1 MSEGFDPFDPDEW
14 GDKTGCSAFETAL
27 EMRGRGALA
36 PDAVAVLEVHLGVC
50 DACRDHAARLG
61 RVDASLA
68 AAAAVPDARRLRGKM
83 DDALKETRRRAP
95 LMLVLAV
102 FMMAVAIEV
111 MFWIGGTPLL
121 SLKALLLIFGMT
133 LATSYLGLYIRA
145 RRLRRFLAETDVIG
159 AYRQFLQGNI
169 KALRM
174 VPWTMILNVVIIAP
188 NAQKA
193 FQRYAV
199 GVGRQGG
206 YLILDLV
213 SIVLIFVGVV
223 SVWRQRRRMKAE
235 LKELH

>member
-1 MSEGFDPFDPDEW
+1 
-14 GDKTGCSAFETAL
+14 
-27 EMRGRGALA
+27 
-36 PDAVAVLEVHLGVC
+36 
-50 DACRDHAARLG
+50 
-61 RVDASLA
+61 
-68 AAAAVPDARRLRGKM
+68 
-83 DDALKETRRRAP
+83 
-95 LMLVLAV
+95 
-102 FMMAVAIEV
+102 

-159 AYRQFLQGNI
+159 AYRRLLQGNI